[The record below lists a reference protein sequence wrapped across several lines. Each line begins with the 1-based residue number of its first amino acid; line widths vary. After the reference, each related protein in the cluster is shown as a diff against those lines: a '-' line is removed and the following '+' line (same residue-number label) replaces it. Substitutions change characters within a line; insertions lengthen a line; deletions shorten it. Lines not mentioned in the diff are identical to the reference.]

1 MRDMDFSVWTRIGG
15 EPTRMGSLY
24 VTDSEARF
32 SYANAYAQSGLPGLS
47 LVYPPTLFRDS
58 SSLQWSSG

>member
-32 SYANAYAQSGLPGLS
+32 SYASAYAQSGTVAAARFTRASRP
-47 LVYPPTLFRDS
+47 
-58 SSLQWSSG
+58 